1 MAPGGGRHPRLSP
14 PLKRPVMHPGTI
26 LLAVFF
32 FLLFASLPIWPH
44 TRNWGYRPTGSV
56 AFGVLMLLL
65 LVISTRI

>member
-1 MAPGGGRHPRLSP
+1 
-14 PLKRPVMHPGTI
+14 MHPGTI

-44 TRNWGYRPTGSV
+44 SRNWGYRPTGSV
-56 AFGVLMLLL
+56 AFMVLMLLL

>member
-1 MAPGGGRHPRLSP
+1 
-14 PLKRPVMHPGTI
+14 MHPGTI

-44 TRNWGYRPTGSV
+44 SRNWSHRPTGSV
-56 AFGVLMLLL
+56 AFMVLMLLL